1 MRPPGIEVLIAN
13 SNGFTI
19 HLGNSEIL
27 KEVSVHIESIA
38 KYKADMW
45 RILLQLCTV
54 QPVSLSCLNKYIGRF
69 IFNASN

>member
-38 KYKADMW
+38 KYIADMW
-45 RILLQLCTV
+45 KILLQLCV
-54 QPVSLSCLNKYIGRF
+54 QPVSLSCLNKHFGRF